1 MKLDP
6 SLWEGITIIGGSE
19 HDIWERDGEIWKVTR
34 PDRFGWTVL
43 PGADGSPEIAE
54 ATPLEYLE
62 RWQNANTVLGDL
74 ARLRG
79 ISQTDE
85 GVQVVVSQPFV
96 KGGYPS
102 SEAIRRELGNRGF
115 IPVPGFS
122 IGSEADSSYYNDET
136 HIGLFDAA
144 SDNFILSQGM
154 PIPVDVIAF
163 RIGDELRRQLL
174 CLING

>member
-1 MKLDP
+1 MIFGSRTAKCGRSRGPTVSDGP
-6 SLWEGITIIGGSE
+6 CFQGG
-19 HDIWERDGEIWKVTR
+19 DG
-34 PDRFGWTVL
+34 F
-43 PGADGSPEIAE
+43 PEIAE

-62 RWQNANTVLGDL
+62 RWQFANSVLGDL

-85 GVQVVVSQPFV
+85 GVQVVISQPFV

-102 SEAIRRELGNRGF
+102 PEDVRRDMEKRGY
-115 IPVPGFS
+115 VNVRGFS
-122 IGSEADSSYYNDET
+122 IGSEADSTYYNGET
-136 HIGLFDAA
+136 RTGIFDAA
-144 SDNFILSQGM
+144 SDNFILSQGI

-174 CLING
+174 RLING